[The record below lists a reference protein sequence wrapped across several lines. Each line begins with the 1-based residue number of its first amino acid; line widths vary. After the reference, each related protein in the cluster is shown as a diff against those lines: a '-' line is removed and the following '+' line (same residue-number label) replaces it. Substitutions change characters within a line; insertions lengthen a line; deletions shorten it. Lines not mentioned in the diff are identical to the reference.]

1 VFAQRSGD
9 LSERLDPPWFGLGWR
24 VPRVSGLLRWSFVA
38 VLLCVA
44 ALLLLSDLGSR
55 SSGGPRASVAPR
67 PSAVASPASVV
78 VPAGLVGFPLRLPDG
93 GVASIV
99 RPGQRVDVLGRP
111 GVLAEDVLVLRA
123 AADSD
128 GGLLYLGVSRTQ
140 ATRLAALVPGASVT
154 VTVRQP

>member
-1 VFAQRSGD
+1 MF
-9 LSERLDPPWFGLGWR
+9 SERNSGLDPPWFGLGWR
-24 VPRVSGLLRWSFVA
+24 LPRVSGLLRWSFVA

-44 ALLLLSDLGSR
+44 ALLLLSGPGSR
-55 SSGGPRASVAPR
+55 SRVVPRASVAVR
-67 PSAVASPASVV
+67 PSAIPTAAVV

-93 GVASIV
+93 GVVSIV

-140 ATRLAALVPGASVT
+140 ATRLAALVPGAAVT

>member
-1 VFAQRSGD
+1 MFSQRSE
-9 LSERLDPPWFGLGWR
+9 LSERLGPPWFGLGWR
-24 VPRVSGLLRWSFVA
+24 LPRVSGLLRWSFVA

-44 ALLLLSDLGSR
+44 ALLLLSGPEPR
-55 SSGGPRASVAPR
+55 SPGVPRASVVVR
-67 PSAVASPASVV
+67 PSAIPTAAVV

-93 GVASIV
+93 GVVSIV

-140 ATRLAALVPGASVT
+140 ATRLAALVPGAAVT